1 MNKPLY
7 IDIVI
12 KVQGFGVS
20 CFEQITTSIL
30 EEEMRHSYLDY
41 AMSIITRGEPFS
53 TSKEPPR
60 IQPFPE
66 KKHFKKINTAPA
78 QKNRYVNF
86 LCIKENILLFLI
98 SRFNTSAYN
107 DERLAIHG

>member
-1 MNKPLY
+1 
-7 IDIVI
+7 
-12 KVQGFGVS
+12 
-20 CFEQITTSIL
+20 
-30 EEEMRHSYLDY
+30 MRRSYLDY
-41 AMSIITRGEPFS
+41 VMSTIAHGELFS
-53 TSKEPPR
+53 TPKESPR

-78 QKNRYVNF
+78 QRNRCVNF

-98 SRFNTSAYN
+98 SRFNTAAYN